1 MEENMSNEIIG
12 TKRNSPPFRCD
23 IVGSFLRTDEIK
35 IARKQY
41 NSGEINAEE
50 LKNVEDIEIRKLI
63 EKEKEIGLIAVTDGE
78 FRRSWWHLDFF
89 VGIEGTKKII
99 LNQGGSVQGSRTKAE
114 SFQIVD
120 KISFNKH
127 PMLEH
132 FKYLNSITKDDN
144 IAKFTIP
151 SPSLF
156 HFVQSHNKNNVYGSD
171 EELMEDIISVYQSAI
186 KEFYDAGCRYLQFD
200 DTAWGTL
207 CSKRHR
213 SYFRSQG
220 IDPEALSKNYVRLI
234 NESVK
239 EKPEDMIITLH
250 VCRGNLHS
258 IGFAS
263 GGYEPIAEELFS
275 NAKVDGFFLEYDSER
290 CGDFK
295 PLRFIN
301 DQFVVLGLVTT
312 KHGGLESKEQLKN
325 RIAEASQYV
334 DINKLCLSPQC
345 GFASTE
351 EGNIITEEE
360 QWEKIKLVIETA
372 NEIWKL

>member
-1 MEENMSNEIIG
+1 MSNEIIG
-12 TKRNSPPFRCD
+12 TKRNSPPFRYD

-120 KISFNKH
+120 KIRFNRH

-132 FKYLNSITKDDN
+132 FKYLNSIVKDQN

-156 HFVQSHNKNNVYGSD
+156 HFVQSHNKNNVYSSD
-171 EELMEDIISVYQSAI
+171 EELMEDIISVYKSAI
-186 KEFYDAGCRYLQFD
+186 KEFYDAGCRYLQLD

-207 CSKRHR
+207 CSERHR

-234 NESVK
+234 NESIK

-301 DQFVVLGLVTT
+301 DQFVVLGVVTT

>member
-1 MEENMSNEIIG
+1 MFS
-12 TKRNSPPFRCD
+12 
-23 IVGSFLRTDEIK
+23 
-35 IARKQY
+35 
-41 NSGEINAEE
+41 
-50 LKNVEDIEIRKLI
+50 
-63 EKEKEIGLIAVTDGE
+63 
-78 FRRSWWHLDFF
+78 
-89 VGIEGTKKII
+89 
-99 LNQGGSVQGSRTKAE
+99 GSRTKAE

-213 SYFRSQG
+213 SYFRSRG

-263 GGYEPIAEELFS
+263 VDMNLLQKNYFLMLRWMDSFLNTIVKDAE
-275 NAKVDGFFLEYDSER
+275 
-290 CGDFK
+290 
-295 PLRFIN
+295 I
-301 DQFVVLGLVTT
+301 
-312 KHGGLESKEQLKN
+312 
-325 RIAEASQYV
+325 
-334 DINKLCLSPQC
+334 LSR
-345 GFASTE
+345 
-351 EGNIITEEE
+351 
-360 QWEKIKLVIETA
+360 
-372 NEIWKL
+372 